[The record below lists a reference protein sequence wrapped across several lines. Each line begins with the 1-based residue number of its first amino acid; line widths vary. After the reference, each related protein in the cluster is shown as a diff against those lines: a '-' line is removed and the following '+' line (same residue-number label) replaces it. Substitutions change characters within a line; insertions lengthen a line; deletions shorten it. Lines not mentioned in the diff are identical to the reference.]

1 MFISFI
7 TWKRVY
13 SPLTMICHQRR
24 GRFDSIKTY
33 RFPVNKKYIYLK
45 NVYANT
51 KKPIMLHYLTDI
63 FEVCLVDN

>member
-1 MFISFI
+1 
-7 TWKRVY
+7 
-13 SPLTMICHQRR
+13 MICHQRR

-45 NVYANT
+45 NVYANK

-63 FEVCLVDN
+63 FEACLVDN